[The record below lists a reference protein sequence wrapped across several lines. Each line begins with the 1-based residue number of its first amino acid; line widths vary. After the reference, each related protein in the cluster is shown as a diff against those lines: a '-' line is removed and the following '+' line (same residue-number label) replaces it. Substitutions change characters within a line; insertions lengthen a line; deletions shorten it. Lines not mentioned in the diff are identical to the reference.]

1 MILTSLPTGPLEVNC
16 YLVGCEDTG
25 KAAVIDPGGNVSN
38 ILELLQQ
45 HDLTLA
51 MVINTHGHFDH
62 IGANRSL
69 LEKTGCEL
77 LIHQDDAPLLQR
89 AAEHAALFGLT
100 ASRSPEPTRLLKD
113 GDVIELGNLSFKVI
127 HTPGHSPGGI
137 CLHVDNCL
145 FVGDTL
151 FCGSIGRTDLPG
163 GNHQQLINNIKNKLL
178 YLADETNVYPGHG
191 PATTIGQEK
200 RHNPFLAG

>member
-1 MILTSLPTGPLEVNC
+1 MIITSLPTGPLEVNC
-16 YLVGCEDTG
+16 YLVGCEKTG
-25 KAAVIDPGGNVSN
+25 KAAVIDPGGNVNS
-38 ILELLQQ
+38 ILELLRQ

-89 AAEHAALFGLT
+89 AAEHAALFGLST
-100 ASRSPEPTRLLKD
+100 SRSPEPTRLLKD
-113 GDVIELGNLSFKVI
+113 GDTIELGDLTFKVI

-137 CLHVDNCL
+137 CLHVDDCL

-178 YLADETNVYPGHG
+178 GLADETKVYPGHG
-191 PATTIGQEK
+191 PATTIGHEK

>member
-1 MILTSLPTGPLEVNC
+1 MIMTSLPTGPLEVNC
-16 YLVGCEDTG
+16 YLVGCEDTR
-25 KAAVIDPGGNVSN
+25 KAAVIDPGGNVST
-38 ILELLQQ
+38 ILELLRQ

-69 LEKTGCEL
+69 LEKTGCDL
-77 LIHQDDAPLLQR
+77 LVHQDDAPLLQR
-89 AAEHAALFGLT
+89 AAEHAALFGLST
-100 ASRSPEPTRLLKD
+100 SRSPEPTRLLKD

-137 CLHVDNCL
+137 CLQVEDCL

-151 FCGSIGRTDLPG
+151 FSGSIGRTDLPG

-178 YLADETNVYPGHG
+178 CLAAETRVYPGHG
-191 PATTIGQEK
+191 PATTIGLEK
-200 RHNPFLAG
+200 HNNPFLAG